1 MSAIAGTIEA
11 AGAPGVT
18 IAADVR
24 LDERAALAADLG
36 VRPAAYPDAE
46 LIRLAYLRWGDA
58 CVDRILGDFA
68 FVLHDGPRRRLLA
81 ARDPLGVKPLHY
93 RLAGARL
100 SYATRIG
107 DLFALGVP
115 PVLDER
121 RVADALVPELEG
133 IDAETTFFE
142 KVLRLPPAHRLVVED
157 GRATRSRW
165 WAPDPSR
172 TLRLRDDR
180 EYAEAFLATLSA
192 AVASRL
198 DADTAVLLSGGLD
211 SSAIAGVARR
221 LRPVTTVSAVTRD
234 PGCEETARVRDVLAG
249 GGLDPILIFREDAPA
264 HAGALDR
271 FLASWAEPFD
281 AAMVLPVLAY
291 AAARERGAGSVL
303 DGVDGDAVAS
313 LEPDYVDALL
323 RNGAP
328 LRAIREARGLTRFYR
343 HADPGFPSPL
353 RLLAGSLRR
362 AAAPLA
368 VQRAVRRWR
377 RARRHGVSLRDS
389 LIHPDLARR
398 VRIDERLEALA
409 AHRPAGRSL
418 DPRARQAAE
427 LTHPY
432 LVAALERYARAAA
445 SQGVEARHPFLDRR
459 VVELGLA
466 LPWDQKVRDGWSK
479 AIVRRATGGILP
491 DAVRWRAGRW
501 VRLGPRFL
509 EDAIAARFTR
519 AAALDA
525 DTMSAF
531 APFVDLDAWRR
542 VVDRFD
548 AARDPI
554 DGASIWQ
561 TLLLS
566 RWLRA
571 YDARAHP
578 VGACAL
584 SPRAE
589 EESRATM
596 VAMPHD

>member
-1 MSAIAGTIEA
+1 MSAIAGAVEA
-11 AGAPGVT
+11 AGSPGVT
-18 IAADVR
+18 VAADAR
-24 LDERAALAADLG
+24 LDERVVLAGHLG
-36 VRPAAYPDAE
+36 VRSAEVSDPE
-46 LIRLAYLRWGDA
+46 LIRLAYLRWGDG

-68 FVLHDGPRRRLLA
+68 FVVHDGPRRKLLA

-93 RLAGARL
+93 QLAGARL
-100 SYATRIG
+100 TFATHTG

-115 PVLDER
+115 RIPDER
-121 RVADALVPELEG
+121 RIADALVPELEG

-142 KVLRLPPAHRLVVED
+142 RVRRLPPAHRLVVED
-157 GRATRSRW
+157 GRATLSRW
-165 WAPDPSR
+165 WTPDPSR
-172 TLRLRDDR
+172 ELRLRDDR
-180 EYAEAFLATLSA
+180 EYEEAFLATLSA

-198 DADTAVLLSGGLD
+198 DAGTAAMLSGGLD
-211 SSAIAGVARR
+211 SSAIAGIARR

-234 PGCEETARVRDVLAG
+234 PGCEETAHVRRVLAG
-249 GGLDPILIFREDAPA
+249 GRLDPILLFREDAAA

-271 FLASWAEPFD
+271 FLAGWAEPFD
-281 AAMVLPVLAY
+281 AAMVLPVLVY

-313 LEPDYVDALL
+313 LEPDYLDALL
-323 RNGAP
+323 RSGSP
-328 LRAIREARGLTRFYR
+328 FRAVREARGLTRFYR
-343 HADPGFPSPL
+343 HADPGFPSPA

-362 AAAPLA
+362 AIVPVPALDAL
-368 VQRAVRRWR
+368 RRWR
-377 RARRHGVSLRDS
+377 RGGRHRASLRDS

-398 VRIDERLEALA
+398 VRIDERLNALA

-432 LVAALERYARAAA
+432 LAAALERYARAAA

-479 AIVRRATGGILP
+479 AIVRRAMDGVLP
-491 DAVRWRAGRW
+491 DAVRWRPGRW
-501 VRLGPRFL
+501 VRLGPLFL

-519 AAALDA
+519 AGALAA
-525 DTMSAF
+525 DTVSAL

-542 VVDRFD
+542 LVDRFEVS
-548 AARDPI
+548 RGPI

-571 YDARAHP
+571 YDARAHL
-578 VGACAL
+578 VGEVAL
-584 SPRAE
+584 SPRAHE
-589 EESRATM
+589 ARATM
-596 VAMPHD
+596 VAMPHE